1 MLEWGIH
8 QTEHPV
14 AIRVPANGVLSRGIE
29 PEKDYGK
36 LLNRYEVA
44 HCGGQV
50 AVLGLGSF
58 FRLGEEVVGN

>member
-44 HCGGQV
+44 HRAGRLPF
-50 AVLGLGSF
+50 LGLALSF
-58 FRLGEEVVGN
+58 NWAKKWLES